1 MQIKKYQYKYFEE
14 VPKRIEIVYNK
25 IGRREQYLN
34 ERDCNKGLIYY
45 GSEEELF
52 NLQISFEEK
61 AQEIKIHQ
69 ALQKALVDLRALDP
83 IGYKLI
89 DDFYFDDETHNYSEM
104 SKKYGI
110 SRQAYTKRLKKH
122 LIVLKNLVIYHI
134 ENDT

>member
-52 NLQISFEEK
+52 NLKISFEEK

-69 ALQKALVDLRALDP
+69 AL
-83 IGYKLI
+83 
-89 DDFYFDDETHNYSEM
+89 
-104 SKKYGI
+104 
-110 SRQAYTKRLKKH
+110 
-122 LIVLKNLVIYHI
+122 
-134 ENDT
+134 